1 MVHFTSVNFNV
12 QFNYLRKKKMSTKYK
27 SASQMFRVLILQS
40 QSSEVEDSK
49 MTDDEIFE
57 AVVTQFP
64 GLKVSRNHVAWHR
77 SKMKVEKKIGSK

>member
-1 MVHFTSVNFNV
+1 
-12 QFNYLRKKKMSTKYK
+12 
-27 SASQMFRVLILQS
+27 
-40 QSSEVEDSK
+40 

-77 SKMKVEKKIGSK
+77 SKMKLEKKIGSK